1 MNEVVIYSSR
11 ICPYCMRAKSLLE
24 KKSVSFREISV
35 DGRPDI
41 RQEMI
46 AASGQR
52 TVPQIW
58 VGDTHI
64 GGCDDLYR
72 LEYGGELGTL
82 LAENGI
88 TAKLAAS

>member
-1 MNEVVIYSSR
+1 
-11 ICPYCMRAKSLLE
+11 MRAKSLLE

-58 VGDTHI
+58 FGDTHI

-72 LEYGGELGTL
+72 LEYGGELETL
-82 LAENGI
+82 LTENGI
-88 TAKLAAS
+88 MTRLAAS